1 MTKVKT
7 GKASIV
13 KGINTKNILDIIR
26 RKGPISRIEIAE
38 ITGLTPATITNITSE
53 LIDKKLIIE
62 AEAGDSSG
70 GRKPIM
76 LRVRCDYY
84 RVVGV
89 YLGSRKIKIIT
100 SDLMANIKHKKEIRY
115 ENNSVTTE
123 YVMEIL
129 EKELT
134 PIIEKYSNK
143 NKKVV
148 GIGIGIHG
156 LVDSNR
162 GISVVAPNLGW
173 RNVNIADTLYKKYS
187 IPVFVDNNT
196 RTMALGEKWFGS
208 GKNVSSFFC
217 LNIEYGVGGSFF
229 IEDKLIAG
237 ASFGAGE
244 IGHTTVD
251 INGEMCSCGN
261 RGCLETVASVKALLR
276 QAYTRYED
284 NKNSKVFLGK
294 EINSV
299 SDINP
304 DDVFE
309 AAKEGDEFAI
319 SLIKRMGENIGT
331 GIANVINMLNPEM
344 IIINGG
350 IISTG
355 DMLLA
360 PIIDSVKKHSFLNSV
375 NSTGIVLSKLGNVAY
390 LKGAVVLAT
399 QHIFDNPDL
408 IESIE

>member
-1 MTKVKT
+1 MAQVRT

-13 KGINTKNILDIIR
+13 KGINTKNILEIIR
-26 RKGPISRIEIAE
+26 KKGPISRIEIAE
-38 ITGLTPATITNITSE
+38 LTGLTPATISNITSE
-53 LIDKKLIIE
+53 LIDKKIIME

-76 LRVRCDYY
+76 LRIRCDYY
-84 RVVGV
+84 RVIGV

-100 SDLMANIKHKKEIRY
+100 SDLMANIKYKKEIRY
-115 ENNSVTTE
+115 EKEPVTVE
-123 YVMEIL
+123 YVTEVL
-129 EKELT
+129 EKELS
-134 PIIEKYSNK
+134 PLIKKYEIK
-143 NKKVV
+143 GKKVV

-156 LVDSNR
+156 LVDSNK
-162 GISVVAPNLGW
+162 GVSLVAPNLGW
-173 RNVNIADTLYKKYS
+173 RNVNIADIIYEKYQ

-229 IEDKLIAG
+229 ADGKPMAG
-237 ASFGAGE
+237 SSFGAGE

-251 INGEMCSCGN
+251 INGEVCSCGN
-261 RGCLETVASVKALLR
+261 RGCLETVASVKALLK
-276 QAYTRYED
+276 QAYNHYET
-284 NKNSKVFLGK
+284 NKDSKVFGGK
-294 EINSV
+294 EIKTVN
-299 SDINP
+299 DISP

-309 AAKEGDEFAI
+309 AAKEGDAFAI
-319 SLIKRMGENIGT
+319 SLIRKMGENIGI
-331 GIANVINMLNPEM
+331 GIANVINMLNPEL

-355 DMLLA
+355 EMLLT
-360 PIIDSVKKHSFLNSV
+360 PIIESVRNHSFSSSV

-399 QHIFDNPDL
+399 QHIFDNPD
-408 IESIE
+408 IIQI